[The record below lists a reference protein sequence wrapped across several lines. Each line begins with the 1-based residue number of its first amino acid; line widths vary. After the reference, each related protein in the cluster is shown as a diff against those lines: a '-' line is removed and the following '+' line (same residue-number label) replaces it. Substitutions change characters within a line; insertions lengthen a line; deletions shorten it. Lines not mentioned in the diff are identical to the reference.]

1 VILGIIRNWSNHHQ
15 WTPAEIATSRS
26 KKDMFQAYERRLHW
40 GKMNTFTSEQATEA
54 YPFSMTFTLSIAQD
68 PVGVF

>member
-1 VILGIIRNWSNHHQ
+1 
-15 WTPAEIATSRS
+15 
-26 KKDMFQAYERRLHW
+26 MFQAYERRLHW